1 MATPFPLPAVSSLSD
16 VTDFSKTVTPFLH
29 QLSIS
34 HVRPLFTGQVPVKE
48 WYLST
53 NPLITAAHFAL
64 AVTLIVLVSSEINGN
79 YSQVDRVWSLLPSIY
94 IGHYTLFA
102 RMNGLDTQR
111 LDTLTA
117 FSLLWSIRLTYNYW
131 RRGGYNI
138 GSEDYRW
145 EIVRKAIPRWAF
157 ILLNIV
163 FISFIQNVLLV
174 MITAPAYLHLLA
186 STLPTTPTWSLADL
200 VLSRGLLL
208 ALFVETTADQQQWV
222 YQRAKMAYLTT
233 GAVPRGYTK
242 ADLDRGF
249 VVTGLWSFC
258 RHPNYTAEQ
267 AIWLLVYQWSCLV
280 CDELWNWTGLGAVV
294 YMALFQGS
302 VRLTEKITAGK
313 YKEYKEYQKV
323 VSKFVPG
330 LGAFTGASD
339 FDGKEK

>member
-1 MATPFPLPAVSSLSD
+1 MAISLPLPEVSSLSD

-34 HVRPLFTGQVPVKE
+34 HIQPLLTGQVPVKE

-64 AVTLIVLVSSEINGN
+64 AMTLIVLVTSEINRN
-79 YSQVDRVWSLLPSIY
+79 YSQVDRLWSLLPTIY
-94 IGHYTLFA
+94 IGHYALFA

-111 LDTLTA
+111 LNTLSA

-145 EIVRKAIPRWAF
+145 EIVQKSIPRWGF

-163 FISFIQNVLLV
+163 FISFIQNVLLA
-174 MITAPAYLHLLA
+174 MITAPAYIHLLA
-186 STLPTTPTWSLADL
+186 STLPTTPTWSFTDVL
-200 VLSRGLLL
+200 LSRGLLL
-208 ALFVETTADQQQWV
+208 TLFAEAFADQQQWA
-222 YQRAKMAYLTT
+222 YQSAKTAYITT
-233 GAVPRGYTK
+233 GTVPRGYAK

-267 AIWLLVYQWSCLV
+267 TIWVLVYQWSCLV
-280 CDELWNWTGLGAVV
+280 CDELWNWTGLGAVA
-294 YMALFQGS
+294 YIALFQAS
-302 VRLTEKITAGK
+302 VRLTEEITAGK
-313 YKEYKEYQKV
+313 YKGYKEYQKMV
-323 VSKFVPG
+323 NKFVPG
-330 LGAFTGASD
+330 LGAFTGASEL
-339 FDGKEK
+339 EKKK